1 MLSKNHGKRS
11 MPRDWKKY
19 DEFRRLDEMIV
30 LNIILKA
37 VNALDPAYKVREKGS
52 GGRPD
57 ADSRVKLLI
66 FRAFLSTSYR
76 SIFSKLHDNV
86 EYSSVLNTYLHPV
99 LCRPTIKTFLRPTF
113 RGSLGSLR

>member
-19 DEFRRLDEMIV
+19 DEFRRLDDMLV
-30 LNIILKA
+30 LNIISKA
-37 VNALDPAYKVREKGS
+37 VNALDPPYKVREKGS
-52 GGRPD
+52 VGRPD
-57 ADSRVKLLI
+57 ADPRAKLLI
-66 FRAFLSTSYR
+66 FRAFLGTSYR
-76 SIFSKLHDNV
+76 STFSKLHDNV